1 MLIKNQTLLLQLD
14 ESQASVLLDL
24 LRAGVNALSR
34 PPATPPATNPLDAFT
49 PIDAIFK
56 AKIMSKPTFYER
68 VKDGRIEIY
77 KMGSKSFIRTADYQ
91 NLFRKAEVAIG
102 NIKKAV

>member
-14 ESQASVLLDL
+14 ESQTSVLLDL

-34 PPATPPATNPLDAFT
+34 PAIPPPASSPLDAFT

-56 AKIMSKPTFYER
+56 ARIMSKPTFYDR
-68 VKDGRIEIY
+68 VKEGRIEIY

-91 NLFRKAEVAIG
+91 NLFRKAEVAT
-102 NIKKAV
+102 KKTPKSL